1 LQLQEVFMRAAIFA
15 LFLAVPIAAFSASV
29 AVADTPS
36 FQFPSIDGG
45 SYATADWRGKPV
57 LVVNTASLCGFAGQY
72 ENLQTLSDRY
82 EGRAVVLAVPSD
94 DFAQELAS
102 EAEVKEFCEVNF
114 DLNLP
119 MTTIQNVAQGEVH
132 PFYAWSRD
140 VHGFTPGW
148 NFNKVLIGPEGE
160 FVKAWGS
167 TTKPDA
173 RPITSAIDSLLTQ

>member
-1 LQLQEVFMRAAIFA
+1 LQLQEVFMRAAVFA
-15 LFLAVPIAAFSASV
+15 LVLAASAAAPAF
-29 AVADTPS
+29 ADAPS
-36 FQFPSIDGG
+36 FSFRSIDGG
-45 SYATADWRGKPV
+45 SYSTEEWRGKPV

-82 EGRAVVLAVPSD
+82 EVRAVVLAVPSD

-114 DLNLP
+114 DLSLP

-132 PFYAWSRD
+132 PFYAWARD
-140 VHGFTPGW
+140 AHGFTPGW

-160 FVKAWGS
+160 FVKAWGA

-173 RPITSAIDSLLTQ
+173 PPITSAIDSLLTQ

>member
-1 LQLQEVFMRAAIFA
+1 MRAAIFA
-15 LFLAVPIAAFSASV
+15 FFLAVPAATV
-29 AVADTPS
+29 AMADAPS
-36 FQFPSIDGG
+36 FRFPSIDGG

-132 PFYAWSRD
+132 PFYAWARD

-173 RPITSAIDSLLTQ
+173 HPITSAIDSLLTQ

>member
-1 LQLQEVFMRAAIFA
+1 MRVAV
-15 LFLAVPIAAFSASV
+15 LAVFF
-29 AVADTPS
+29 AVSGATAVLAEAPT
-36 FQFPSIDGG
+36 FRFPSIDGG
-45 SYATADWRGKPV
+45 SYSTADWRGKPV

-72 ENLQTLSDRY
+72 ENLQALSDRY
-82 EGRAVVLAVPSD
+82 DGRAVVLAVPSD

-114 DLNLP
+114 DLSLP
-119 MTTIQNVAQGEVH
+119 MTTIQNVAKGKVH
-132 PFYAWSRD
+132 PFYAWARD
-140 VHGFTPGW
+140 AHGFTPGW

-173 RPITSAIDSLLTQ
+173 RPITSAIDGLLTQ